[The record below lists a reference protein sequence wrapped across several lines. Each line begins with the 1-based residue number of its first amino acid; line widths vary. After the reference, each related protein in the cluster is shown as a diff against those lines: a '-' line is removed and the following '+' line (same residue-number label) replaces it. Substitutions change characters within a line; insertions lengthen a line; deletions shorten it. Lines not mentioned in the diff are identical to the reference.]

1 MTSPVVNIYKE
12 PNGHVV
18 PFRDNLSFFFTI
30 IYKARVVATTRGSV
44 YSSVSAPPRIVGRPL
59 LLLR

>member
-18 PFRDNLSFFFTI
+18 PFRDNLSFFFLRLFI
-30 IYKARVVATTRGSV
+30 RREWLQQRVGVFTVPFRL
-44 YSSVSAPPRIVGRPL
+44 PPAS
-59 LLLR
+59 

>member
-12 PNGHVV
+12 PNSHVV
-18 PFRDNLSFFFTI
+18 PFRDNLSFFLRLFIRREWLQQRVGVFTVPF
-30 IYKARVVATTRGSV
+30 RL
-44 YSSVSAPPRIVGRPL
+44 PPRIVGRPL